1 MAYMINFRSSA
12 TWFTKDLYHIKPIIA
27 RPSIPQPP
35 RIARKSQQ
43 TQLAPVDATKPR
55 LPVPMPRMLLDLNK
69 HNRIHLSVIGNEV
82 NLQAAIPW
90 TGTRITLNNLPPR
103 KPKIFR
109 CAILTPCSMVNANI
123 SRFMPLE

>member
-1 MAYMINFRSSA
+1 MTDMINFRSSGS
-12 TWFTKDLYHIKPIIA
+12 WFTKDLYHVKSIIP
-27 RPSIPQPP
+27 RPSIPQAP

-43 TQLAPVDATKPR
+43 PQLASIDATKPR
-55 LPVPMPRMLLDLNK
+55 LPVPMSRMLLDLNK
-69 HNRIHLSVIGNEV
+69 HNCIHLSVISNEV

-90 TGTRITLNNLPPR
+90 TGTRITFNNLPPR